1 MPRSM
6 GIFYPILKT
15 ITYFI
20 IMSYVFPQKFKFAY
34 ILDCYMSVL

>member
-1 MPRSM
+1 MNRSM

-20 IMSYVFPQKFKFAY
+20 IMSMVVFAPKFKFTF
-34 ILDCYMSVL
+34 I